1 METTPREQV
10 SAEFQWP
17 KIGGASEPPRAL
29 SQTDGDPDQPLE
41 TRESAEAQGYA
52 AGMERAQTEIS
63 AQCRAAQ
70 AHLEELAKRVEAQ
83 TRAHESRL
91 AADALVAAKIMFR
104 AVFRC
109 ELATNPQVLQTLKE
123 QLHASLP
130 DREER
135 AQIVLSARDFEC
147 VLATASEQASPV
159 NEMFEI
165 SEQLPPGVVR
175 IQADDYTADLDITEN
190 LSSLLLEV
198 VEAADDLAAEAELD
212 HAGGSAIDPSST
224 ERQEFE

>member
-1 METTPREQV
+1 METTPRDQTSV
-10 SAEFQWP
+10 GFQWP
-17 KIGGASEPPRAL
+17 KLGSTSEPTRTL
-29 SQTDGDPDQPLE
+29 SQADGDSDQLLE

-52 AGMERAQTEIS
+52 AGMERAQADIL
-63 AQCRAAQ
+63 AQCEAAQ
-70 AHLEELAKRVEAQ
+70 AHLEELAKRIEAQ
-83 TRAHESRL
+83 TRAHEARL

-135 AQIVLSARDFEC
+135 AQIVLSAQDFEC
-147 VLATASEQASPV
+147 VLATASEQANAV
-159 NEMFEI
+159 HEMFEI

-198 VEAADDLAAEAELD
+198 VEATDDLAAEADLD
-212 HAGGSAIDPSST
+212 QPGDSAIDTASP